1 MRAVVQRVS
10 RGSVEVDGQVVGAI
24 DAGLVVLVCA
34 MEDDT
39 DADVAWLAAKL
50 PALRIWPDA
59 AGEGGRMQLALADF
73 EPARRQLLIISQ
85 FTLSADLGP
94 GISKGNRPAF
104 TRAMAPVPAEAMV
117 ADLMTRLAGA
127 GCVVAGGR
135 FGAHMA
141 VSLVNDGPVTLWLD
155 TRRSPSRQQ
164 PQAPSPSP
172 FRERGPGGE
181 VATGTGAVDS
191 NTKKGGA

>member
-50 PALRIWPDA
+50 PALRIWPDTS
-59 AGEGGRMQLALADF
+59 GRMHLGLVDL
-73 EPARRQLLIISQ
+73 EPARRQLLVISQ

-104 TRAMAPVPAEAMV
+104 TRAMAPVHAEAMV

-135 FGAHMA
+135 FGAHMT

-164 PQAPSPSP
+164 PQSPSPSP

>member
-50 PALRIWPDA
+50 PALRIWPDTS
-59 AGEGGRMQLALADF
+59 GRMHLALVDL
-73 EPARRQLLIISQ
+73 EPARRQVLVISQ

-104 TRAMAPVPAEAMV
+104 TKAMAPGPAEAMV
-117 ADLMTRLAGA
+117 HDLMARLASA
-127 GCVVAGGR
+127 DCVVAGGR
-135 FGAHMA
+135 FGAPMA

-164 PQAPSPSP
+164 PQSPSPSP

-191 NTKKGGA
+191 NTKKGGT

>member
-10 RGSVEVDGQVVGAI
+10 RGSVEVGGAVVGAI

-34 MEDDT
+34 MEGDT

-59 AGEGGRMQLALADF
+59 VDGTGGPMQLALADF

-104 TRAMAPVPAEAMV
+104 TKAMAPGPAEAMV
-117 ADLMTRLAGA
+117 ADLMTRLARA

-155 TRRSPSRQQ
+155 TRRRPPSTSPTD
-164 PQAPSPSP
+164 PTD
-172 FRERGPGGE
+172 
-181 VATGTGAVDS
+181 ATSADP
-191 NTKKGGA
+191 TKKGGA